1 MKFISKN
8 GIIETLKATFLASLS
23 LCLILFSAYGAAA
36 FQNDGTIKV
45 GLIETL
51 TGGAAPYGVAGAR
64 GTILAFEEAN
74 ASDGVEINGQ
84 KVKIS
89 VIGDSEL
96 GSDGGL
102 DPALAIATLKKLAL
116 DENVLMVKGPT
127 TSTNSEAVFNYLNE
141 LSGQGNG
148 LVVHSSSAGAP
159 GLGEISKWGFRNSF
173 AESYALSNLV
183 STMVKHTNAKSAA
196 IYHLTDNP
204 YFPAMADL
212 MTNELK
218 KLGVDVAAVTT
229 GLSKDAEF
237 SRQVNEIKASNPDIV
252 YISADNLR
260 GIGFMKEAFRRQL
273 KPSVFIGGISQLV
286 PDTIKSGGDAVEG
299 MIMIGSYD
307 DKSAGINKFREN
319 FKARWGEDINLFSVN
334 GYEAGQLIIEAL
346 KKAGIEN
353 TEASLQSDREK
364 LRAAYEQVSVDS
376 VSGYSVGFNPVH
388 DTPKAGVILTIRDGA
403 FRAWQPN

>member
-1 MKFISKN
+1 MRFLNKN
-8 GIIETLKATFLASLS
+8 GIIETLKSNLLASLS
-23 LCLILFSAYGAAA
+23 LCMILFSANGAAA
-36 FQNDGTIKV
+36 FQNDGTIKI

-64 GTILAFEEAN
+64 GTIMAFEEAN
-74 ASDGVEINGQ
+74 ASGGIEINGK

-148 LVVHSSSAGAP
+148 SVVHSSSAGAP

-183 STMVKHTNAKSAA
+183 STMVNDTNAKTAA

-273 KPSVFIGGISQLV
+273 QPSVFIGGISQLV

-299 MIMIGSYD
+299 MVMIGSYD
-307 DKSAGINKFREN
+307 DKGAGINKFREN

-334 GYEAGQLIIEAL
+334 GYEAGQLLIEAL

-353 TEASLQSDREK
+353 TEASLQNDREK
-364 LRAAYEQVSVDS
+364 LRAAYEQVSVES
-376 VSGYSVGFNPVH
+376 VSGYSVGFNTVH

-403 FRAWQPN
+403 FQAWQPN

>member
-1 MKFISKN
+1 MKFINKN
-8 GIIETLKATFLASLS
+8 GLFETLKSTFLASLS
-23 LCLILFSAYGAAA
+23 LCLILFSANGAAA

-64 GTILAFEEAN
+64 GTIMAFEEAN
-74 ASDGVEINGQ
+74 ASGGIEINGK

-183 STMVKHTNAKSAA
+183 ATMVKDTNAKTAA

-204 YFPAMADL
+204 YFPAMAEL
-212 MTNELK
+212 MTNELT
-218 KLGVDVAAVTT
+218 KLGVNVAAVTT

-237 SRQVNEIKASNPDIV
+237 SRQVNEIKASKPDIV

-273 KPSVFIGGISQLV
+273 QPSVFIGGISQLV

-299 MIMIGSYD
+299 MVMIGSYD
-307 DKSAGINKFREN
+307 DKGAGINKFRDK

-346 KKAGIEN
+346 KKADIEN
-353 TEASLQSDREK
+353 TEASLQKDREK
-364 LRAAYEQVSVDS
+364 LRAAYEQVSVES
-376 VSGYSVGFNPVH
+376 VSGYSVGFNAVH

-403 FRAWQPN
+403 FQAWQPN

>member
-1 MKFISKN
+1 MKFINKN
-8 GIIETLKATFLASLS
+8 GFSETLKSTFLASLS
-23 LCLILFSAYGAAA
+23 LCLILFSANGAVA

-64 GTILAFEEAN
+64 GTIMAFEEAN
-74 ASDGVEINGQ
+74 ASGGIEINGK

-89 VIGDSEL
+89 VTGDSEL

-183 STMVKHTNAKSAA
+183 STMVKDTNAKTAA

-204 YFPAMADL
+204 YFPAMAEL
-212 MTNELK
+212 MTNELT
-218 KLGVDVAAVTT
+218 KLGVNVAAVTT

-299 MIMIGSYD
+299 MVMIGSYD
-307 DKSAGINKFREN
+307 DKGAGINKFREN
-319 FKARWGEDINLFSVN
+319 FKSRWGEDINLFSVN
-334 GYEAGQLIIEAL
+334 GYEAGQLLIEAL
-346 KKAGIEN
+346 KKSGIEN
-353 TEASLQSDREK
+353 TEASLQNDREK
-364 LRAAYEQVSVDS
+364 LRAAYEQVSIES
-376 VSGYSVGFNPVH
+376 VSGYSVGFNAVH

-403 FRAWQPN
+403 FQAWQPN